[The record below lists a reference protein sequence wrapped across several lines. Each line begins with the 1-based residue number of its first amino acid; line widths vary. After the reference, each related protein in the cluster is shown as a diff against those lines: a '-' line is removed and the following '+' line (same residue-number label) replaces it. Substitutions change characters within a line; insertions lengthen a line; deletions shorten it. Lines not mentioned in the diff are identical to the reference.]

1 MLPAWNGVVLEGVV
15 LEGEVTAPGLRA
27 ADVRGLDELTARGGK
42 GLGAAHRSSRWWAER
57 TPAARR
63 AAARIE
69 GRSAAMPSSHMPSVV
84 RTIGRAHRGV
94 KPRAGPPGGLNR
106 GPGGAPAGVR
116 AVPPPAGPSARVSG
130 DSNSRGVSGG
140 RSRSHVA
147 RRDDGPAART
157 KGRPR

>member
-27 ADVRGLDELTARGGK
+27 ADVRGLDALTARGGK
-42 GLGAAHRSSRWWAER
+42 GLGPAPRSSRWWAER

-69 GRSAAMPSSHMPSVV
+69 GRSAAMPSSHTPSVV

-94 KPRAGPPGGLNR
+94 KPRAGR
-106 GPGGAPAGVR
+106 ARSAAPAVS
-116 AVPPPAGPSARVSG
+116 APAGPSARVP
-130 DSNSRGVSGG
+130 VIP
-140 RSRSHVA
+140 A
-147 RRDDGPAART
+147 PAAFPEGDR
-157 KGRPR
+157 GHM